1 MSQTILQQALFA
13 IFPLCA
19 AYGAASDIL
28 TMTIPN
34 WLVAVMAA
42 GFVLLAPL
50 AGLDV
55 HAFALHWLAAGVVL
69 VVAFACFAF
78 GWIGGGDAKFAAAI
92 ILWLGP
98 AGAMEFLIYAGL
110 FGGLLTIVLL
120 SFRGRLLP
128 AFALRQDWLLRL
140 HDPKAGVPYGVALS
154 AAALVV
160 YPNTAWLGLAVG

>member
-1 MSQTILQQALFA
+1 
-13 IFPLCA
+13 
-19 AYGAASDIL
+19 
-28 TMTIPN
+28 MTP
-34 WLVAVMAA
+34 
-42 GFVLLAPL
+42 G
-50 AGLDV
+50 
-55 HAFALHWLAAGVVL
+55 
-69 VVAFACFAF
+69 VAFACFAF

-160 YPNTAWLGLAVG
+160 YPNTAWLGLAVGSASPSNDVSFAQLLGPRPPAIAQLPGSIAVSASTPRQVFVN